1 MAGLDDYSG
10 SFNDKLDQYLA
21 SLGLTGD
28 LNDKLYSFTG
38 YEGNVGQKLT
48 AFYLGLVTFGPA
60 TPTNLATSGITS
72 SIITLTWDDDITIDH
87 WEVYLDG
94 VLVDDAVATNSYEF
108 TGLDVNTEYVL
119 GVKAVDADD
128 NESSLA
134 TKVAATISPSLADA
148 LLLESGSFILLE
160 NGDKILLE

>member
-48 AFYLGLVTFGPA
+48 AFYLGLVVF
-60 TPTNLATSGITS
+60 S
-72 SIITLTWDDDITIDH
+72 S
-87 WEVYLDG
+87 
-94 VLVDDAVATNSYEF
+94 S
-108 TGLDVNTEYVL
+108 
-119 GVKAVDADD
+119 
-128 NESSLA
+128 
-134 TKVAATISPSLADA
+134 
-148 LLLESGSFILLE
+148 LLLENSNYLLLE
-160 NGDKILLE
+160 NGDKLLLE